1 VERRVGGRAD
11 NVSENKLPRA
21 DRKKARRQRK
31 IRLKEEG
38 AWYPK
43 WYWPKFAIPGIA
55 WLAVLFILPFYA
67 VFAITFGY
75 VNPLSQVTV
84 PVWQPWY
91 WDTTAFKEIAGR
103 VVGKGVPNY
112 APFFIRTFVYVAI
125 ASFMCVV
132 IAYPVAYFVARYGG
146 RRKGLYL
153 MLLIAPFWVSYLMR
167 MLAWGNLLTND
178 GYVNKILVNLHI
190 LSQPYPWLDGKS
202 ITVVSGLI
210 YGYIPYMILPLY
222 AGLDRISQSLLE
234 ASRDLGANTVRTFIK
249 VTLPLSKQA
258 IIAGMVI
265 VTLPMFGDY
274 YTTALMSGY
283 NNTKMIGSLI
293 DDNLNNNRT
302 GEAATLVLILVVL
315 LIIPMLWYL
324 RSTNSETART

>member
-1 VERRVGGRAD
+1 MTEA
-11 NVSENKLPRA
+11 KLSRA

-31 IRLKEEG
+31 ARLQEEG

-43 WYWPKFAIPGIA
+43 WYWPSFAMPGIV
-55 WLAVLFILPFYA
+55 WLAVLFVLPFYV

-75 VNPLSQVTV
+75 VNMLSQVTV

-91 WDTTAFKEIAGR
+91 WDPTAFNKIVGR
-103 VVGKGVPNY
+103 VIGRGVPNY
-112 APFFIRTFVYVAI
+112 APFFVRTIVYVVI
-125 ASFMCVV
+125 ASVLCIV

-146 RRKGLYL
+146 KRKSLYL
-153 MLLIAPFWVSYLMR
+153 ILLIAPFWVSYLMR
-167 MLAWGNLLTND
+167 MLAWGNLLATD
-178 GYVNKILVNLHI
+178 GYVNKILVNLHL

-202 ITVVSGLI
+202 ITVVLGLV

-222 AGLDRISQSLLE
+222 AGLDRIGQSLLE
-234 ASRDLGANTVRTFIK
+234 ASRDLGANTFRTFLR

-258 IIAGMVI
+258 ITAGVVI

-302 GEAATLVLILVVL
+302 GEAATLVLILIVL

-324 RSTNSETART
+324 RTTNSETART